1 MKEIIHSFQNLLKP
15 KILNPTISVFLSIVQ
30 GEFFT

>member
-15 KILNPTISVFLSIVQ
+15 KILNPTISVQ